1 MTTKPDSL
9 HMKLASH
16 HLWLAFY
23 PWGRHHWKNKFLK
36 SISPSSLS
44 LSQFDSVTCTLS
56 IVFNV
61 QKNRQ
66 AHLRGGGRGLQ
77 KAILYSFQEGFPKES
92 ALFLSCFPISDFL
105 RSNSL
110 YDPLMGAKIA
120 LERNIRI
127 D

>member
-36 SISPSSLS
+36 SISPSSLP

-77 KAILYSFQEGFPKES
+77 KAILYSFQEGFPKEG
-92 ALFLSCFPISDFL
+92 AQCTLSVLPHNFGLPAFQQFIQGGFF
-105 RSNSL
+105 NW
-110 YDPLMGAKIA
+110 PPP
-120 LERNIRI
+120 
-127 D
+127 